1 MNCTKTEQIIVDYI
15 DGILPKEEMNAV
27 QNHLAV
33 CTSCQKVYKET
44 KQLFT
49 AFSEEPIA
57 KPSANLRTSFEQI
70 LEQEKEKQTKVVKL
84 APTNNNSYKSVLQI
98 AASVAILLTGYLFG
112 GYQEN
117 KNHQQEIA
125 SYQKE
130 QKQLK
135 ENMMLA
141 MIDNSSPSKRI
152 KAVNYTEDLTT
163 PDETI
168 LKALIER
175 MQQDSN
181 SNVRLTA
188 VEALS
193 KFTDSEIVKTS
204 LIESLTKEK
213 DPSIQ
218 IEIIQILVQIQE
230 KRALTP
236 MKKILE
242 NSESP
247 DYLKTQVNIG
257 IAKLI

>member
-1 MNCTKTEQIIVDYI
+1 MSCTEIENNIIDYI
-15 DGILPKEEMNAV
+15 DGILAPEDVKMIESHIN
-27 QNHLAV
+27 
-33 CTSCQKVYKET
+33 SCNSCKGAYQET
-44 KQLFT
+44 KQLFS
-49 AFSEEPIA
+49 AFSEEPISQ
-57 KPSANLRTSFEQI
+57 PTANLRTSFEQM
-70 LEQEKEKQTKVVKL
+70 LEKEKQEQTKVISLSTSDK
-84 APTNNNSYKSVLQI
+84 NSYKSILQI
-98 AASVAILLTGYLFG
+98 AASVAILLTGYLLG
-112 GYQEN
+112 GYQES
-117 KNHQQEIA
+117 KSHQQEIA
-125 SYQKE
+125 NYQEE

-152 KAVNYTEDLTT
+152 KAVNYTEELTT

-193 KFTDSEIVKTS
+193 KFTNSELVKTS
-204 LIESLTKEK
+204 LIETLSIEK

-236 MKKILE
+236 MKKLLE
-242 NSESP
+242 KPELPN
-247 DYLKTQVNIG
+247 YLKTQVSIG